1 MPAFQR
7 RLLVAALIA
16 GAAVVPASGCA
27 QGIRASQL
35 GTVSQMVGT
44 TRIEVVYRRPVA
56 RGRTLF
62 GSLVP
67 WGRVWSPSAD
77 TAALFTAS
85 TPIRVNG
92 EALNAGTYSLFA
104 IPNEGGWTIIFS
116 AAHPLFHMNYPDG
129 RDALRVNATP
139 RTRDHLETLAF
150 YFPMVDADSA
160 ELVLHWGKTV
170 VPLAIRSH
178 P

>member
-1 MPAFQR
+1 M
-7 RLLVAALIA
+7 L
-16 GAAVVPASGCA
+16 GA
-27 QGIRASQL
+27 
-35 GTVSQMVGT
+35 

-77 TAALFTAS
+77 TAALFTTS
-85 TPIRVNG
+85 TPIRING
-92 EALNAGTYSLFA
+92 DALGAGTYSLFA
-104 IPNEGGWTIIFS
+104 IPDEHAWTIIFS
-116 AAHPLFHMNYPDG
+116 SAHPLFHMNYPEG
-129 RDALRVNATP
+129 RDALRVRATP
-139 RTRDHLETLAF
+139 RAGDHVETLAF

-170 VPLAIRSH
+170 VPLAIRAR